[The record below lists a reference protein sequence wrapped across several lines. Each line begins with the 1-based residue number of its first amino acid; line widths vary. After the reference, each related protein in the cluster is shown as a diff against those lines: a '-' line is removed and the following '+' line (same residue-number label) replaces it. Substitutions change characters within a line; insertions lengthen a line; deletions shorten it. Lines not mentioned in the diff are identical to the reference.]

1 MLTDLTPLTGALGDK
16 TAKALGK
23 QFGIKT
29 VTDLLLHFPRRYSK
43 RGELTDFSLLPI
55 GEVVTVVGEVQSTNQ
70 RSMKGRKGSIFE
82 VVLGDGNKQLTLAFF
97 NQTWRQAELHTGVQG
112 LFSGKIGAFSGK
124 LQLTHPD
131 YELFDAEIIDQQ
143 AKAWAELPIPIY
155 PATGNLSS
163 WRIQKAIEKVLD
175 AGHKAQEILPI
186 ELLENQKLLTLQAA
200 IEMIH
205 RPKKDSDWEKAT
217 ESLKFHEAMLLQLGL
232 LERRKKAQ
240 QEQAAVYKA
249 GLLLEKFDASL
260 PFTLTPGQLAAGD
273 EIAADLAQGHPM
285 NRMLQGEVGSGK
297 TVVALRA
304 VLAVAES
311 GGQSALL
318 APTEVLASQHFR
330 SIIQALGPEVAKE
343 LGVRLLTGQQPVAM
357 RKKTLLDMASGNCR
371 LVIGTHALL
380 SENVSFFDLGLVV
393 IDEQHRFGVGQREA
407 LKSKAKH
414 SPHSL
419 VMTATPIPRTLAV
432 TVFGDLD
439 VSSLRELPKG
449 RQPITT
455 HVVDIS
461 RKDLVARTWERV
473 SEEVSAGRQ
482 AFVVCPKIDFQQS
495 EESGAM
501 SSDIESL
508 ESEVG
513 PEPASVTSVFASLE
527 NNKLLAG
534 IRIGLLHGRMSSKE
548 KDEIM
553 DQFESGW
560 LQVLVATT
568 VIEVGVNIPNASTM
582 VVLDADHFGL
592 SQLHQLRG
600 RVGRGEHAGL
610 CLLVSGAQP
619 ESLASQRLD
628 ALSKISDGFELSE
641 IDLDLRGEGDVLGDS
656 QSGPRSSLQLL
667 RVIRDAKLIQEVR
680 PLAIELETAGGPEEL
695 ARVLQ
700 IQDAGQLA
708 RG

>member
-16 TAKALGK
+16 TAKALDK

-29 VTDLLLHFPRRYSK
+29 VADLLLHFPRRYSK

-55 GEVVTVVGEVQSTNQ
+55 GEVVTVVGQVQSTNQ

-82 VVLGDGNKQLTLAFF
+82 VVLGDGNGQLTLAFF
-97 NQTWRQAELHTGVQG
+97 NQTWRQAELHAGVQG

-124 LQLTHPD
+124 LQLTHPG

-155 PATGNLSS
+155 RATGTLSS

-175 AGHKAQEILPI
+175 AGSSVTELMPL
-186 ELLENQKLLTLQAA
+186 ELLEKQKLVTLKAA
-200 IEMIH
+200 IELIH

-217 ESLKFHEAMLLQLGL
+217 KSLKFHEAMLLQLGL
-232 LERRKKAQ
+232 LERRKKAEK
-240 QEQAAVYKA
+240 EQASVYESGA
-249 GLLLEKFDASL
+249 LLSKFDASL
-260 PFTLTPGQLAAGD
+260 PFALTQGQLAAGS

-304 VLAVAES
+304 ILAVAES

-330 SIIQALGPEVAKE
+330 SIVQALGPAVAKE
-343 LGVRLLTGQQPVAM
+343 LGVRLLTGQLPLAA

-380 SENVSFFDLGLVV
+380 SDNVSFFDLGLVI

-449 RQPITT
+449 RQPIAT
-455 HVVDIS
+455 HVVEIT
-461 RKDLVARTWERV
+461 RKDLVARVWERV
-473 SEEVSAGRQ
+473 SEEVSSGRQ
-482 AFVVCPKIDFQQS
+482 AFVVCPKIDSQQV
-495 EESGAM
+495 EESGTGPEM
-501 SSDIESL
+501 ELL
-508 ESEVG
+508 ESEAG

-553 DQFESGW
+553 DQFESGE

-568 VIEVGVNIPNASTM
+568 VIEVGVNVPNASTM
-582 VVLDADHFGL
+582 VVLDADRFGL

-610 CLLVSGAQP
+610 CLLVSGVQP
-619 ESLASQRLD
+619 ETLAAQRLD

-641 IDLDLRGEGDVLGDS
+641 IDLDLRGEGDVLGNS
-656 QSGPRSSLQLL
+656 QSGGRSSLQLL
-667 RVIRDAKLIQEVR
+667 RVVRDAKLIQEVR
-680 PLAIELETAGGPEEL
+680 PLAIELEKLGGSEEL
-695 ARVLQ
+695 TRFLE

>member
-1 MLTDLTPLTGALGDK
+1 VITDLTPLTGALGDK
-16 TAKALGK
+16 TAKALDK

-29 VTDLLLHFPRRYSK
+29 VADLLLHFPRRYSK

-55 GEVVTVVGEVQSTNQ
+55 GEVVTVVGQVQSTNQ

-82 VVLGDGNKQLTLAFF
+82 VVLGDGNGQLTLAFF
-97 NQTWRQAELHTGVQG
+97 NQTWRQAELHAGVQG

-155 PATGNLSS
+155 RATGTLSS

-175 AGHKAQEILPI
+175 AGNSVKELMPL
-186 ELLENQKLLTLQAA
+186 ELLEKQKLVTLKAA
-200 IEMIH
+200 IELIH

-217 ESLKFHEAMLLQLGL
+217 KSLKFHEAMLLQLGL
-232 LERRKKAQ
+232 LERRKKAEK
-240 QEQAAVYKA
+240 EQASVYESGA
-249 GLLLEKFDASL
+249 LLSKFDASL
-260 PFTLTPGQLAAGD
+260 PFALTQGQLAAGS

-304 VLAVAES
+304 ILAVAES

-330 SIIQALGPEVAKE
+330 SIVQALGPAVAKE
-343 LGVRLLTGQQPVAM
+343 LGVRLLTGQLPMAA

-380 SENVSFFDLGLVV
+380 SDNVSFFDLGLVI

-449 RQPITT
+449 RQPIAT
-455 HVVDIS
+455 HVVEIT
-461 RKDLVARTWERV
+461 RKDLVARVWERV
-473 SEEVSAGRQ
+473 SEEVSSGRQ
-482 AFVVCPKIDFQQS
+482 AFVVCPKIDSQQV
-495 EESGAM
+495 EESGTGPEM
-501 SSDIESL
+501 ELL
-508 ESEVG
+508 ESEAG

-553 DQFESGW
+553 DQFESGE

-568 VIEVGVNIPNASTM
+568 VIEVGVNVPNASTM
-582 VVLDADHFGL
+582 VVLDADRFGL

-610 CLLVSGAQP
+610 CLLVSGVQP
-619 ESLASQRLD
+619 ETLAAQRLD

-641 IDLDLRGEGDVLGDS
+641 IDLDLRGEGDVLGNS
-656 QSGPRSSLQLL
+656 QSGGRSSLQLL
-667 RVIRDAKLIQEVR
+667 RVVRDAKLIQEVR
-680 PLAIELETAGGPEEL
+680 PLAMELEKLGGSEEL
-695 ARVLQ
+695 TRFLE

>member
-16 TAKALGK
+16 TAKALDK

-29 VTDLLLHFPRRYSK
+29 VADLLLHFPRRYSK

-55 GEVVTVVGEVQSTNQ
+55 GEVVTVVGQVQSTNQ

-82 VVLGDGNKQLTLAFF
+82 VVLGDGNGQLTLAFF
-97 NQTWRQAELHTGVQG
+97 NQTWRQAELHAGVQG

-155 PATGNLSS
+155 RATGTLSS

-175 AGHKAQEILPI
+175 AGNSVKELMPL
-186 ELLENQKLLTLQAA
+186 ELLEKQKLVTLKAA
-200 IEMIH
+200 IELIH

-217 ESLKFHEAMLLQLGL
+217 KSLKFHEAMLLQLGL
-232 LERRKKAQ
+232 LERRKKAEK
-240 QEQAAVYKA
+240 EQASVYESGA
-249 GLLLEKFDASL
+249 LLSKFDASL
-260 PFTLTPGQLAAGD
+260 PFALTQGQLAAGS

-304 VLAVAES
+304 ILAVAES

-330 SIIQALGPEVAKE
+330 SIVQALGPAVAKE
-343 LGVRLLTGQQPVAM
+343 LGVRLLTGQLPMAA

-380 SENVSFFDLGLVV
+380 SDNVSFFDLGLVI

-449 RQPITT
+449 RQPIAT
-455 HVVDIS
+455 HVVEIT
-461 RKDLVARTWERV
+461 RKDLVARVWERV
-473 SEEVSAGRQ
+473 SEEVSSGRQ
-482 AFVVCPKIDFQQS
+482 AFVVCPKIDSQQV
-495 EESGAM
+495 EESGTGPEM
-501 SSDIESL
+501 ELL
-508 ESEVG
+508 ESEAG

-553 DQFESGW
+553 DQFESGE

-568 VIEVGVNIPNASTM
+568 VIEVGVNVPNASTM
-582 VVLDADHFGL
+582 VVLDADRFGL

-610 CLLVSGAQP
+610 CLLVSGVQP
-619 ESLASQRLD
+619 ETLAAQRLD

-641 IDLDLRGEGDVLGDS
+641 IDLDLRGEGDVLGNS
-656 QSGPRSSLQLL
+656 QSGGRSSLQLL
-667 RVIRDAKLIQEVR
+667 RVVRDAKLIQEVR
-680 PLAIELETAGGPEEL
+680 PLAIELEKLGGSEEL
-695 ARVLQ
+695 TRFLE

>member
-1 MLTDLTPLTGALGDK
+1 VLTDLTPLTGALGDK

-343 LGVRLLTGQQPVAM
+343 LGVRLLTGQQPVAV

-508 ESEVG
+508 ESEVS

>member
-16 TAKALGK
+16 TAKALDK

-29 VTDLLLHFPRRYSK
+29 VADLLLHFPRRYSK

-55 GEVVTVVGEVQSTNQ
+55 GEVVTVVGQVQSTNQ

-82 VVLGDGNKQLTLAFF
+82 VVLGDGNGQLTLAFF
-97 NQTWRQAELHTGVQG
+97 NQTWRQAELHAGVQG

-155 PATGNLSS
+155 RATGTLSS

-175 AGHKAQEILPI
+175 AGSSVTELMPL
-186 ELLENQKLLTLQAA
+186 ELLEKQKLVTLKAA
-200 IEMIH
+200 IELIH

-217 ESLKFHEAMLLQLGL
+217 KSLKFHEAMLLQLGL
-232 LERRKKAQ
+232 LERRKKAEK
-240 QEQAAVYKA
+240 EQASVYESGA
-249 GLLLEKFDASL
+249 LLSKFDASL
-260 PFTLTPGQLAAGD
+260 PFALTQGQLAAGS

-304 VLAVAES
+304 ILAVAES

-330 SIIQALGPEVAKE
+330 SIVQALGPAVAKE
-343 LGVRLLTGQQPVAM
+343 LGVRLLTGQLPMAA

-380 SENVSFFDLGLVV
+380 SDNVSFFDLGLVI

-449 RQPITT
+449 RQPIAT
-455 HVVDIS
+455 HVVEIT
-461 RKDLVARTWERV
+461 RKDLVARVWERV
-473 SEEVSAGRQ
+473 SEEVSSGRQ
-482 AFVVCPKIDFQQS
+482 AFVVCPKIDSQQV
-495 EESGAM
+495 EESGTGPEM
-501 SSDIESL
+501 ELL
-508 ESEVG
+508 ESEAG

-553 DQFESGW
+553 DQFESGE

-568 VIEVGVNIPNASTM
+568 VIEVGVNVPNASTM
-582 VVLDADHFGL
+582 VVLDADRFGL

-610 CLLVSGAQP
+610 CLLVSGVQP
-619 ESLASQRLD
+619 ETLAAQRLD

-641 IDLDLRGEGDVLGDS
+641 IDLDLRGEGDVLGNS
-656 QSGPRSSLQLL
+656 QSGGRSSLQLL
-667 RVIRDAKLIQEVR
+667 RVVRDAKLIQEVR
-680 PLAIELETAGGPEEL
+680 PLAMELEKLGGSEEL
-695 ARVLQ
+695 TRFLE

>member
-1 MLTDLTPLTGALGDK
+1 MITDLTPLTGALGDK
-16 TAKALGK
+16 TAKALDK

-29 VTDLLLHFPRRYSK
+29 VADLLLHFPRRYSK

-55 GEVVTVVGEVQSTNQ
+55 GEVVTVVGQVQSTNQ

-82 VVLGDGNKQLTLAFF
+82 VVLGDGNGQLTLAFF
-97 NQTWRQAELHTGVQG
+97 NQTWRQAELHAGVQG

-155 PATGNLSS
+155 RATGTLSS

-175 AGHKAQEILPI
+175 AGNSVKELMPL
-186 ELLENQKLLTLQAA
+186 ELLEKQKLVTLKAA

-217 ESLKFHEAMLLQLGL
+217 KSLKFHEAMLLQLGL
-232 LERRKKAQ
+232 LERRKKAEK
-240 QEQAAVYKA
+240 EQASVYESGA
-249 GLLLEKFDASL
+249 LLSKFDASL
-260 PFTLTPGQLAAGD
+260 PFALTQGQLAAGV

-285 NRMLQGEVGSGK
+285 NRLLQGEVGSGK

-304 VLAVAES
+304 ILAVAES

-330 SIIQALGPEVAKE
+330 SIVQALGPAVAKE
-343 LGVRLLTGQQPVAM
+343 LGVRLLTGQLPLAA

-380 SENVSFFDLGLVV
+380 SDNVSFFDLGLVI

-449 RQPITT
+449 RQPIAT
-455 HVVDIS
+455 HVVEIT
-461 RKDLVARTWERV
+461 RKDLVARVWERV
-473 SEEVSAGRQ
+473 SEEVSSGRQ
-482 AFVVCPKIDFQQS
+482 AFVVCPKIDSQQV
-495 EESGAM
+495 EESGTGPEM
-501 SSDIESL
+501 ELL

-553 DQFESGW
+553 DQFESGE

-568 VIEVGVNIPNASTM
+568 VIEVGVNVPNASTM
-582 VVLDADHFGL
+582 VVLDADRFGL

-610 CLLVSGAQP
+610 CLLVSGVQP
-619 ESLASQRLD
+619 ETLAAQRLD

-641 IDLDLRGEGDVLGDS
+641 IDLDLRGEGDVLGNS
-656 QSGPRSSLQLL
+656 QSGGRSSLQLL
-667 RVIRDAKLIQEVR
+667 RVVRDAKLIQEVR
-680 PLAIELETAGGPEEL
+680 PLAIELEKLGGSEEL
-695 ARVLQ
+695 TRFLE

>member
-1 MLTDLTPLTGALGDK
+1 VITDLTPLTGALGDK
-16 TAKALGK
+16 TAKALDK

-29 VTDLLLHFPRRYSK
+29 VADLLLHFPRRYSK

-55 GEVVTVVGEVQSTNQ
+55 GEVVTVVGQVQSTNQ

-82 VVLGDGNKQLTLAFF
+82 VVLGDGNGQLTLAFF
-97 NQTWRQAELHTGVQG
+97 NQTWRQAELHAGVQG

-155 PATGNLSS
+155 RATGTLSS

-175 AGHKAQEILPI
+175 AGNSVKELMPL
-186 ELLENQKLLTLQAA
+186 ELLEKQKLVTLKAA

-217 ESLKFHEAMLLQLGL
+217 KSLKFHEAMLLQLGL
-232 LERRKKAQ
+232 LERRKKAEK
-240 QEQAAVYKA
+240 EQASVYESGA
-249 GLLLEKFDASL
+249 LLFKFDASL
-260 PFTLTPGQLAAGD
+260 PFALTQGQLAAGG

-304 VLAVAES
+304 ILAVAES

-330 SIIQALGPEVAKE
+330 SIVQALGPAVAKE
-343 LGVRLLTGQQPVAM
+343 LGVRLLTGQLPLAA

-380 SENVSFFDLGLVV
+380 SDNVSFFDLGLVI

-449 RQPITT
+449 RQPIAT
-455 HVVDIS
+455 HVVEIT
-461 RKDLVARTWERV
+461 RKDLVARVWERV
-473 SEEVSAGRQ
+473 SEEVSSGRQ
-482 AFVVCPKIDFQQS
+482 AFVVCPKIDSQQV
-495 EESGAM
+495 EESGTGPEM
-501 SSDIESL
+501 ELL
-508 ESEVG
+508 ESEAG

-553 DQFESGW
+553 DQFESGE

-568 VIEVGVNIPNASTM
+568 VIEVGVNVPNASTM
-582 VVLDADHFGL
+582 VVLDADRFGL

-610 CLLVSGAQP
+610 CLLVSGVQP
-619 ESLASQRLD
+619 ETLAAQRLD

-641 IDLDLRGEGDVLGDS
+641 IDLDLRGEGDVLGNS
-656 QSGPRSSLQLL
+656 QSGGRSSLQLL
-667 RVIRDAKLIQEVR
+667 RVVRDAKLIQEVR
-680 PLAIELETAGGPEEL
+680 PLAIELEKLGGSEEL
-695 ARVLQ
+695 TRFLE

>member
-16 TAKALGK
+16 TAKALDK

-29 VTDLLLHFPRRYSK
+29 VADLLLHFPRRYSK

-55 GEVVTVVGEVQSTNQ
+55 GEVVTVVGQVQSTNQ

-82 VVLGDGNKQLTLAFF
+82 VVLGDGNGQLTLAFF
-97 NQTWRQAELHTGVQG
+97 NQTWRQAELHAGVQG

-155 PATGNLSS
+155 RATGTLSS

-175 AGHKAQEILPI
+175 AGNSAKELMPL
-186 ELLENQKLLTLQAA
+186 ELLEKQKLVTLKAA
-200 IEMIH
+200 IELIH
-205 RPKKDSDWEKAT
+205 RPKRDSDWEKAT
-217 ESLKFHEAMLLQLGL
+217 KSLKFHEAMLLQLGL
-232 LERRKKAQ
+232 LERRKKAEK
-240 QEQAAVYKA
+240 EQASVYESGA
-249 GLLLEKFDASL
+249 LLSKFDASL
-260 PFTLTPGQLAAGD
+260 PFALTQGQLAAGG

-304 VLAVAES
+304 ILAVAES

-330 SIIQALGPEVAKE
+330 SIVQALGPAVAKE
-343 LGVRLLTGQQPVAM
+343 LGVRLLTGQLPLAA

-380 SENVSFFDLGLVV
+380 SDNVSFFDLGLVI

-449 RQPITT
+449 RQPIAN
-455 HVVDIS
+455 HVVEIT
-461 RKDLVARTWERV
+461 RKDLVARVWERV
-473 SEEVSAGRQ
+473 SEEVSSGRQ
-482 AFVVCPKIDFQQS
+482 AFVVCPKIDSQQV
-495 EESGAM
+495 EESGTGPEM
-501 SSDIESL
+501 ELL
-508 ESEVG
+508 ESEAG

-553 DQFESGW
+553 DQFESGE

-568 VIEVGVNIPNASTM
+568 VIEVGVNVPNASTM
-582 VVLDADHFGL
+582 VVLDADRFGL

-610 CLLVSGAQP
+610 CLLVSGVQP
-619 ESLASQRLD
+619 ETLAAQRLE

-641 IDLDLRGEGDVLGDS
+641 IDLDLRGEGDVLGNS
-656 QSGPRSSLQLL
+656 QSGGRSSLQLL
-667 RVIRDAKLIQEVR
+667 RVVRDAKLIQEVR
-680 PLAIELETAGGPEEL
+680 PLAIELEKLGGSEEL
-695 ARVLQ
+695 TRFLE

>member
-1 MLTDLTPLTGALGDK
+1 VLTDLTPLTGALGDK
-16 TAKALGK
+16 TAKALDK

-29 VTDLLLHFPRRYSK
+29 VADLLLHFPRRYSK

-55 GEVVTVVGEVQSTNQ
+55 GEVVTVVGQVQSTNQ

-82 VVLGDGNKQLTLAFF
+82 VVLGDGNGQLTLAFF
-97 NQTWRQAELHTGVQG
+97 NQTWRQAELHAGVQG

-155 PATGNLSS
+155 RATGTLSS

-175 AGHKAQEILPI
+175 AGNSVKELMPL
-186 ELLENQKLLTLQAA
+186 ELLEKQKLVTLKAA

-217 ESLKFHEAMLLQLGL
+217 KSLKFHEAMLLQLGL
-232 LERRKKAQ
+232 LERRKKAEK
-240 QEQAAVYKA
+240 EQASVYESGA
-249 GLLLEKFDASL
+249 LLSKFDASL
-260 PFTLTPGQLAAGD
+260 PFALTQGQLAAGV

-285 NRMLQGEVGSGK
+285 NRLLQGEVGSGK

-304 VLAVAES
+304 ILAVAES

-330 SIIQALGPEVAKE
+330 SIVQALGPAVAKE
-343 LGVRLLTGQQPVAM
+343 LGVRLLTGQLPLAA

-380 SENVSFFDLGLVV
+380 SDNVSFFDLGLVI

-449 RQPITT
+449 RQPIAT
-455 HVVDIS
+455 HVVEIT
-461 RKDLVARTWERV
+461 RKDLVARVWERV
-473 SEEVSAGRQ
+473 SEEVSSGRQ
-482 AFVVCPKIDFQQS
+482 AFVVCPKIDSQQV
-495 EESGAM
+495 EESGTGPEM
-501 SSDIESL
+501 ELL
-508 ESEVG
+508 ESEAG

-553 DQFESGW
+553 DQFESGE

-568 VIEVGVNIPNASTM
+568 VIEVGVNVPNASTM
-582 VVLDADHFGL
+582 VVLDADRFGL

-610 CLLVSGAQP
+610 CLLVSGVQP
-619 ESLASQRLD
+619 ETLAAQRLD

-641 IDLDLRGEGDVLGDS
+641 IDLDLRGEGDVLGNS
-656 QSGPRSSLQLL
+656 QSGGRSSLQLL
-667 RVIRDAKLIQEVR
+667 RVVRDAKLIQEVR
-680 PLAIELETAGGPEEL
+680 PLAMELEKLGGSEEL
-695 ARVLQ
+695 TRFLE

>member
-1 MLTDLTPLTGALGDK
+1 
-16 TAKALGK
+16 
-23 QFGIKT
+23 
-29 VTDLLLHFPRRYSK
+29 
-43 RGELTDFSLLPI
+43 
-55 GEVVTVVGEVQSTNQ
+55 
-70 RSMKGRKGSIFE
+70 MKGRKGSIFE
-82 VVLGDGNKQLTLAFF
+82 VVLGDGNGQLTLAFF
-97 NQTWRQAELHTGVQG
+97 NQTWRQAELHAGVQG

-155 PATGNLSS
+155 RATGTLSS

-175 AGHKAQEILPI
+175 AGNSVKELMPL
-186 ELLENQKLLTLQAA
+186 ELLEKQKLVTLKAA

-217 ESLKFHEAMLLQLGL
+217 KSLKFHEAMLLQLGL
-232 LERRKKAQ
+232 LERRKKAEK
-240 QEQAAVYKA
+240 EQASVYESGA
-249 GLLLEKFDASL
+249 LLSKFDASL
-260 PFTLTPGQLAAGD
+260 PFALTQGQLAAGS

-304 VLAVAES
+304 ILAVAES

-330 SIIQALGPEVAKE
+330 SIVQALGPAVAKE
-343 LGVRLLTGQQPVAM
+343 LGVRLLTGQLPMAA

-380 SENVSFFDLGLVV
+380 SDNVSFFDLGLVI

-449 RQPITT
+449 RQPIAT
-455 HVVDIS
+455 HVVEIT
-461 RKDLVARTWERV
+461 RKDLVARVWERV
-473 SEEVSAGRQ
+473 SEEVSSGRQ
-482 AFVVCPKIDFQQS
+482 AFVVCPKIDSQQV
-495 EESGAM
+495 EESGTGPEM
-501 SSDIESL
+501 ELL
-508 ESEVG
+508 ESEAG

-553 DQFESGW
+553 DQFESGE

-568 VIEVGVNIPNASTM
+568 VIEVGVNVPNASTM
-582 VVLDADHFGL
+582 VVLDADRFGL

-610 CLLVSGAQP
+610 CLLVSGVQP
-619 ESLASQRLD
+619 ETLAAQRLD

-641 IDLDLRGEGDVLGDS
+641 IDLDLRGEGDVLGNS
-656 QSGPRSSLQLL
+656 QSGGRSSLQLL
-667 RVIRDAKLIQEVR
+667 RVVRDAKLIQEVR
-680 PLAIELETAGGPEEL
+680 PLAIELEKLGGSEEL
-695 ARVLQ
+695 TRFLE

>member
-1 MLTDLTPLTGALGDK
+1 MITDLTPLTGALGDK
-16 TAKALGK
+16 TAKALDK

-29 VTDLLLHFPRRYSK
+29 VADLLLHFPRRYSK

-55 GEVVTVVGEVQSTNQ
+55 GEVVTVVGQVQSTNQ

-82 VVLGDGNKQLTLAFF
+82 VVLGDGNGQLTLAFF
-97 NQTWRQAELHTGVQG
+97 NQTWRQAELHAGVQG

-155 PATGNLSS
+155 RATGTLSS

-175 AGHKAQEILPI
+175 AGNSVKELMPL
-186 ELLENQKLLTLQAA
+186 ELLEKQKLVTLKAA

-217 ESLKFHEAMLLQLGL
+217 KSLKFHEAMLLQLGL
-232 LERRKKAQ
+232 LERRKKAEK
-240 QEQAAVYKA
+240 EQASVYESGA
-249 GLLLEKFDASL
+249 LLSKFDASL
-260 PFTLTPGQLAAGD
+260 PFALTQGQLAAGV

-285 NRMLQGEVGSGK
+285 NRLLQGEVGSGK

-304 VLAVAES
+304 ILAVAES

-330 SIIQALGPEVAKE
+330 SIVQALGPAVAKE
-343 LGVRLLTGQQPVAM
+343 LGVRLLTGQLPLAA

-380 SENVSFFDLGLVV
+380 SDNVSFFDLGLVI

-449 RQPITT
+449 RQPIAT
-455 HVVDIS
+455 HVVEIT
-461 RKDLVARTWERV
+461 RKDLVARVWERV
-473 SEEVSAGRQ
+473 SEEVSSGRQ
-482 AFVVCPKIDFQQS
+482 AFVVCPKIDSQQV
-495 EESGAM
+495 EESGTGPEM
-501 SSDIESL
+501 ELL
-508 ESEVG
+508 ESEAG

-553 DQFESGW
+553 DQFESGE

-568 VIEVGVNIPNASTM
+568 VIEVGVNVPNASTM
-582 VVLDADHFGL
+582 VVLDADRFGL

-610 CLLVSGAQP
+610 CLLVSGVQP
-619 ESLASQRLD
+619 ETLAAQRLD

-641 IDLDLRGEGDVLGDS
+641 IDLDLRGEGDVLGNS
-656 QSGPRSSLQLL
+656 QSGGRSSLQLL
-667 RVIRDAKLIQEVR
+667 RVVRDAKLIQEVR
-680 PLAIELETAGGPEEL
+680 PLAIELEKLGGSEEL
-695 ARVLQ
+695 TRFLE

>member
-1 MLTDLTPLTGALGDK
+1 VITDLTPLTGALGDK
-16 TAKALGK
+16 TAKALDK

-29 VTDLLLHFPRRYSK
+29 VADLLLHFPRRYSK

-55 GEVVTVVGEVQSTNQ
+55 GEVVTVVGQVQSTNQ

-82 VVLGDGNKQLTLAFF
+82 VVLGDGNGQLTLAFF
-97 NQTWRQAELHTGVQG
+97 NQTWRQAELHAGVQG

-155 PATGNLSS
+155 RATGTLSS

-175 AGHKAQEILPI
+175 AGNSVKELMPL
-186 ELLENQKLLTLQAA
+186 ELLEKQKLVTLKAA

-217 ESLKFHEAMLLQLGL
+217 KSLKFHEAMLLQLGL
-232 LERRKKAQ
+232 LERRKKAEK
-240 QEQAAVYKA
+240 EQASVYESGA
-249 GLLLEKFDASL
+249 LLFKFDASL
-260 PFTLTPGQLAAGD
+260 PFALTQGQLAAGV

-285 NRMLQGEVGSGK
+285 NRLLQGEVGSGK

-304 VLAVAES
+304 ILAVAES

-330 SIIQALGPEVAKE
+330 SIVQALGPAVAKE
-343 LGVRLLTGQQPVAM
+343 LGVRLLTGQLPLAA

-380 SENVSFFDLGLVV
+380 SDNVSFFDLGLVI

-449 RQPITT
+449 RQPIAT
-455 HVVDIS
+455 HVVEIT
-461 RKDLVARTWERV
+461 RKDLVARVWERV
-473 SEEVSAGRQ
+473 SEEVSSGRQ
-482 AFVVCPKIDFQQS
+482 AFVVCPKIDSQQV
-495 EESGAM
+495 EESGTGPEM
-501 SSDIESL
+501 ELL
-508 ESEVG
+508 ESEAG

-553 DQFESGW
+553 DQFESGE

-568 VIEVGVNIPNASTM
+568 VIEVGVNVPNASTM
-582 VVLDADHFGL
+582 VVLDADRFGL

-610 CLLVSGAQP
+610 CLLVSGVQP
-619 ESLASQRLD
+619 ETLAAQRLD

-641 IDLDLRGEGDVLGDS
+641 IDLDLRGEGDVLGNS
-656 QSGPRSSLQLL
+656 QSGGRSSLQLL
-667 RVIRDAKLIQEVR
+667 RVVRDAKLIQEVR
-680 PLAIELETAGGPEEL
+680 PLAMELEKLGGSEEL
-695 ARVLQ
+695 TRFLE

>member
-1 MLTDLTPLTGALGDK
+1 
-16 TAKALGK
+16 
-23 QFGIKT
+23 
-29 VTDLLLHFPRRYSK
+29 
-43 RGELTDFSLLPI
+43 
-55 GEVVTVVGEVQSTNQ
+55 
-70 RSMKGRKGSIFE
+70 
-82 VVLGDGNKQLTLAFF
+82 
-97 NQTWRQAELHTGVQG
+97 

-155 PATGNLSS
+155 RATGTLSS

-175 AGHKAQEILPI
+175 AGNSVKELMPL
-186 ELLENQKLLTLQAA
+186 ELLEKQKLVTLKAA
-200 IEMIH
+200 IELIH

-217 ESLKFHEAMLLQLGL
+217 KSLKFHEAMLLQLGL
-232 LERRKKAQ
+232 LERRKKAEK
-240 QEQAAVYKA
+240 EQASVYESGA
-249 GLLLEKFDASL
+249 LLSKFDASL
-260 PFTLTPGQLAAGD
+260 PFALTQGQLAAGS

-304 VLAVAES
+304 ILAVAES

-330 SIIQALGPEVAKE
+330 SIVQALGPAVAKE
-343 LGVRLLTGQQPVAM
+343 LGVRLLTGQLPMAA

-380 SENVSFFDLGLVV
+380 SDNVSFFDLGLVI

-449 RQPITT
+449 RQPIAT
-455 HVVDIS
+455 HVVEIT
-461 RKDLVARTWERV
+461 RKDLVARVWERV
-473 SEEVSAGRQ
+473 SEEVSSGRQ
-482 AFVVCPKIDFQQS
+482 AFVVCPKIDSQQV
-495 EESGAM
+495 EESGTGPEM
-501 SSDIESL
+501 ELL
-508 ESEVG
+508 ESEAG

-553 DQFESGW
+553 DQFESGE

-568 VIEVGVNIPNASTM
+568 VIEVGVNVPNASTM
-582 VVLDADHFGL
+582 VVLDADRFGL

-610 CLLVSGAQP
+610 CLLVSGVQP
-619 ESLASQRLD
+619 ETLAAQRLD

-641 IDLDLRGEGDVLGDS
+641 IDLDLRGEGDVLGNS
-656 QSGPRSSLQLL
+656 QSGGRSSLQLL
-667 RVIRDAKLIQEVR
+667 RVVRDAKLIQEVR
-680 PLAIELETAGGPEEL
+680 PLAIELEKLGGSEEL
-695 ARVLQ
+695 TRFLE

>member
-1 MLTDLTPLTGALGDK
+1 VITDLTPLTGALGDK
-16 TAKALGK
+16 TAKALDK

-29 VTDLLLHFPRRYSK
+29 VADLLLHFPRRYSK

-55 GEVVTVVGEVQSTNQ
+55 GEVVTVVGQVQSTNQ

-82 VVLGDGNKQLTLAFF
+82 VVLGDGNGQLTLAFF
-97 NQTWRQAELHTGVQG
+97 NQTWRQAELHAGVQG

-155 PATGNLSS
+155 RATGTLSS

-175 AGHKAQEILPI
+175 AGNSVKELMPL
-186 ELLENQKLLTLQAA
+186 ELLEKQKLVTLKAA

-217 ESLKFHEAMLLQLGL
+217 KSLKFHEAMLLQLGL
-232 LERRKKAQ
+232 LERRKKAEK
-240 QEQAAVYKA
+240 EQASVYESGA
-249 GLLLEKFDASL
+249 LLSKFDASL
-260 PFTLTPGQLAAGD
+260 PFALTQGQLAAGV

-285 NRMLQGEVGSGK
+285 NRLLQGEVGSGK

-304 VLAVAES
+304 ILAVAES

-330 SIIQALGPEVAKE
+330 SIVQALGPAVAKE
-343 LGVRLLTGQQPVAM
+343 LGVRLLTGQLPLAA

-380 SENVSFFDLGLVV
+380 SDNVSFFDLGLVI

-449 RQPITT
+449 RQPIAT
-455 HVVDIS
+455 HVVEIT
-461 RKDLVARTWERV
+461 RKDLVARVWERV
-473 SEEVSAGRQ
+473 SEEVSSGRQ
-482 AFVVCPKIDFQQS
+482 AFVVCPKIDSQQV
-495 EESGAM
+495 EESGTGPEM
-501 SSDIESL
+501 ELL
-508 ESEVG
+508 ESEAG

-553 DQFESGW
+553 DQFESGE

-568 VIEVGVNIPNASTM
+568 VIEVGVNVPNASTM
-582 VVLDADHFGL
+582 VVLDADRFGL

-610 CLLVSGAQP
+610 CLLVSGVQP
-619 ESLASQRLD
+619 ETLAAQRLD

-641 IDLDLRGEGDVLGDS
+641 IDLDLRGEGDVLGNS
-656 QSGPRSSLQLL
+656 QSGGRSSLQLL
-667 RVIRDAKLIQEVR
+667 RVVRDAKLIQEVR
-680 PLAIELETAGGPEEL
+680 PLAMELEKLGGSEEL
-695 ARVLQ
+695 TRFLE

>member
-343 LGVRLLTGQQPVAM
+343 LGVRLLTGQQPVAV

>member
-1 MLTDLTPLTGALGDK
+1 MITDLTPLTGALGDK
-16 TAKALGK
+16 TAKALDK

-29 VTDLLLHFPRRYSK
+29 VADLLLHFPRRYSK

-55 GEVVTVVGEVQSTNQ
+55 GEVVTVVGQVQSTNQ

-82 VVLGDGNKQLTLAFF
+82 VVLGDGNGQLTLAFF
-97 NQTWRQAELHTGVQG
+97 NQTWRQAELHAGVQG

-155 PATGNLSS
+155 RATGTLSS

-175 AGHKAQEILPI
+175 AGNSVKELMPL
-186 ELLENQKLLTLQAA
+186 ELLEKQKLVTLKAA

-217 ESLKFHEAMLLQLGL
+217 KSLKFHEAMLLQLGL
-232 LERRKKAQ
+232 LERRKKAEK
-240 QEQAAVYKA
+240 EQASAYESGA
-249 GLLLEKFDASL
+249 LLSKFDASL
-260 PFTLTPGQLAAGD
+260 PFALTQGQLAAGS

-304 VLAVAES
+304 ILAVAES

-330 SIIQALGPEVAKE
+330 SIVQALGPAVAKE
-343 LGVRLLTGQQPVAM
+343 LGVRLLTGQLPMAA

-380 SENVSFFDLGLVV
+380 SDNVSFFDLGLVI

-449 RQPITT
+449 RQPIAT
-455 HVVDIS
+455 HVVEIT
-461 RKDLVARTWERV
+461 RKDLVARVWERV
-473 SEEVSAGRQ
+473 SEEVSSGRQ
-482 AFVVCPKIDFQQS
+482 AFVVCPKIDSQQV
-495 EESGAM
+495 EESGTGPEM
-501 SSDIESL
+501 ELL
-508 ESEVG
+508 ESEAG

-553 DQFESGW
+553 DQFESGE

-568 VIEVGVNIPNASTM
+568 VIEVGVNVPNASTM
-582 VVLDADHFGL
+582 VVLDADRFGL

-610 CLLVSGAQP
+610 CLLVSGVQP
-619 ESLASQRLD
+619 ETLAAQRLD

-641 IDLDLRGEGDVLGDS
+641 IDLDLRGEGDVLGNS
-656 QSGPRSSLQLL
+656 QSGGRSSLQLL
-667 RVIRDAKLIQEVR
+667 RVVRDAKLIQEVR
-680 PLAIELETAGGPEEL
+680 PLAIELEKLGGSEEL
-695 ARVLQ
+695 TRFLE

>member
-1 MLTDLTPLTGALGDK
+1 VLTDLTPLTGALGDK
-16 TAKALGK
+16 TAKALDK

-29 VTDLLLHFPRRYSK
+29 VADLLLHFPRRYSK

-55 GEVVTVVGEVQSTNQ
+55 GEVVTVVGQVQSTNQ

-82 VVLGDGNKQLTLAFF
+82 VVLGDGNGQLTLAFF
-97 NQTWRQAELHTGVQG
+97 NQTWRQAELHAGVQG

-155 PATGNLSS
+155 RATGTLSS

-175 AGHKAQEILPI
+175 AGNSVKELMPL
-186 ELLENQKLLTLQAA
+186 ELLEKQKLVTLKAA

-217 ESLKFHEAMLLQLGL
+217 KSLKFHEAMLLQLGL
-232 LERRKKAQ
+232 LERRKKAEK
-240 QEQAAVYKA
+240 EQASVYESGA
-249 GLLLEKFDASL
+249 LLSKFDASL
-260 PFTLTPGQLAAGD
+260 PFALTQGQLAAGV

-285 NRMLQGEVGSGK
+285 NRLLQGEVGSGK

-304 VLAVAES
+304 ILAVAES

-330 SIIQALGPEVAKE
+330 SIVQALGPAVAKE
-343 LGVRLLTGQQPVAM
+343 LGVRLLTGQLPLAA

-380 SENVSFFDLGLVV
+380 SDNVSFFDLGLVI

-449 RQPITT
+449 RQPIAT
-455 HVVDIS
+455 HVVEIT
-461 RKDLVARTWERV
+461 RKDLVARVWERV
-473 SEEVSAGRQ
+473 SEEVSSGRQ
-482 AFVVCPKIDFQQS
+482 AFVVCPKIDSQQV
-495 EESGAM
+495 EESGTGPEM
-501 SSDIESL
+501 ELL
-508 ESEVG
+508 ESEAG

-553 DQFESGW
+553 NQFESGE

-568 VIEVGVNIPNASTM
+568 VIEVGVNVPNASTM
-582 VVLDADHFGL
+582 VVLDADRFGL

-610 CLLVSGAQP
+610 CLLVSGVQP
-619 ESLASQRLD
+619 ETLAAQRLD

-641 IDLDLRGEGDVLGDS
+641 IDLDLRGEGDVLGNS
-656 QSGPRSSLQLL
+656 QSGGRSSLQLL
-667 RVIRDAKLIQEVR
+667 RVVRDAKLIQEVR
-680 PLAIELETAGGPEEL
+680 PLAMELEKLGGSEEL
-695 ARVLQ
+695 TRFLE

>member
-16 TAKALGK
+16 TAKALDK

-29 VTDLLLHFPRRYSK
+29 VADLLLHFPRRYSK

-55 GEVVTVVGEVQSTNQ
+55 GEVVTVVGQVQSTNQ

-82 VVLGDGNKQLTLAFF
+82 VVLGDGNGQLTLAFF
-97 NQTWRQAELHTGVQG
+97 NQTWRQAELHAGVQG

-155 PATGNLSS
+155 RATGTLSS

-175 AGHKAQEILPI
+175 AGNSAKELMPL
-186 ELLENQKLLTLQAA
+186 ELLEKQKLVTLKAA
-200 IEMIH
+200 IELIH
-205 RPKKDSDWEKAT
+205 RPKRDSDWEKAT
-217 ESLKFHEAMLLQLGL
+217 KSLKFHEAMLLQLGL
-232 LERRKKAQ
+232 LERRKKAEK
-240 QEQAAVYKA
+240 EQASVYESGA
-249 GLLLEKFDASL
+249 LLSKFDASL
-260 PFTLTPGQLAAGD
+260 PFALTQGQLAAGG

-304 VLAVAES
+304 ILAVAES

-330 SIIQALGPEVAKE
+330 SIVQALGPAVAKE
-343 LGVRLLTGQQPVAM
+343 LGVRLLTGQLPLAA

-380 SENVSFFDLGLVV
+380 SDNVSFFDLGLVI

-449 RQPITT
+449 RQPIAT
-455 HVVDIS
+455 HVVEIT
-461 RKDLVARTWERV
+461 RKDLVARVWERV
-473 SEEVSAGRQ
+473 SEEVSSGRQ
-482 AFVVCPKIDFQQS
+482 AFVVCPKIDSQQV
-495 EESGAM
+495 EESGTGPEM
-501 SSDIESL
+501 ELL
-508 ESEVG
+508 ESEAG

-553 DQFESGW
+553 DQFESGE

-568 VIEVGVNIPNASTM
+568 VIEVGVNVPNASTM
-582 VVLDADHFGL
+582 VVLDADRFGL

-610 CLLVSGAQP
+610 CLLVSGVQP
-619 ESLASQRLD
+619 ETLAAQRLE

-641 IDLDLRGEGDVLGDS
+641 IDLDLRGEGDVLGNS
-656 QSGPRSSLQLL
+656 QSGGRSSLQLL
-667 RVIRDAKLIQEVR
+667 RVVRDAKLIQEVR
-680 PLAIELETAGGPEEL
+680 PLAIELEKLGGSEEL
-695 ARVLQ
+695 TRFLE

>member
-1 MLTDLTPLTGALGDK
+1 VITDLTPLTGALGDK
-16 TAKALGK
+16 TAKALDK

-29 VTDLLLHFPRRYSK
+29 VADLLLHFPRRYSK

-55 GEVVTVVGEVQSTNQ
+55 GEVVTVVGQVQSTNQ

-82 VVLGDGNKQLTLAFF
+82 VVLGDGNGQLTLAFF
-97 NQTWRQAELHTGVQG
+97 NQTWRQAELHAGVQG

-155 PATGNLSS
+155 RATGTLSS

-175 AGHKAQEILPI
+175 AGNSVKELMPL
-186 ELLENQKLLTLQAA
+186 ELLEKQKLVTLKAA

-217 ESLKFHEAMLLQLGL
+217 KSLKFHEAMLLQLGL
-232 LERRKKAQ
+232 LERRKKAEK
-240 QEQAAVYKA
+240 EQASVYESGA
-249 GLLLEKFDASL
+249 LLFKFDASL
-260 PFTLTPGQLAAGD
+260 PFALTQGQLAAGG

-304 VLAVAES
+304 ILAVAES

-330 SIIQALGPEVAKE
+330 SIVQALGPAVAKE
-343 LGVRLLTGQQPVAM
+343 LGVRLLTGQLPLAA

-380 SENVSFFDLGLVV
+380 SDNVSFFDLGLVI

-449 RQPITT
+449 RQPIAT
-455 HVVDIS
+455 HVVEIT
-461 RKDLVARTWERV
+461 RKDLVARVWERV
-473 SEEVSAGRQ
+473 SEEVSSGRQ
-482 AFVVCPKIDFQQS
+482 AFVVCPKIDSQQV
-495 EESGAM
+495 EESGTGPE
-501 SSDIESL
+501 IEVP

-513 PEPASVTSVFASLE
+513 PKPASVTSVFASLE

-553 DQFESGW
+553 DQFESGE

-568 VIEVGVNIPNASTM
+568 VIEVGVNVPNASTM
-582 VVLDADHFGL
+582 VVLDADRFGL

-610 CLLVSGAQP
+610 CLLVSGVQP
-619 ESLASQRLD
+619 ETLAAQRLD

-641 IDLDLRGEGDVLGDS
+641 IDLDLRGEGDVLGNS
-656 QSGPRSSLQLL
+656 QSGGRSSLQLL
-667 RVIRDAKLIQEVR
+667 RVVRDAKLIQEVR
-680 PLAIELETAGGPEEL
+680 PLAIELEKLGGSEEL
-695 ARVLQ
+695 TRFLE

>member
-16 TAKALGK
+16 TAKALDK

-29 VTDLLLHFPRRYSK
+29 VADLLLHFPRRYSK

-55 GEVVTVVGEVQSTNQ
+55 GEVVTVVGQVQSTNQ

-82 VVLGDGNKQLTLAFF
+82 VVLGDGNGQLTLAFF
-97 NQTWRQAELHTGVQG
+97 NQTWRQAELHAGVQG

-155 PATGNLSS
+155 RATGTLSS

-175 AGHKAQEILPI
+175 AGNSVKELMPL
-186 ELLENQKLLTLQAA
+186 ELLEKQKLVTLKAA

-217 ESLKFHEAMLLQLGL
+217 KSLKFHEAMLLQLGL
-232 LERRKKAQ
+232 LERRKKAEK
-240 QEQAAVYKA
+240 EQASVYESGA
-249 GLLLEKFDASL
+249 LLSKFDASL
-260 PFTLTPGQLAAGD
+260 PFALTQGQLAAGG

-285 NRMLQGEVGSGK
+285 NRLLQGEVGSGK

-304 VLAVAES
+304 ILAVAES

-330 SIIQALGPEVAKE
+330 SIVQALGPAVAKE
-343 LGVRLLTGQQPVAM
+343 LGVRLLTGQLPLAA

-380 SENVSFFDLGLVV
+380 SDNVSFFDLGLVI

-449 RQPITT
+449 RQPIAT
-455 HVVDIS
+455 HVVEIT
-461 RKDLVARTWERV
+461 RKDLVARVWERV
-473 SEEVSAGRQ
+473 SEEVSSGRQ
-482 AFVVCPKIDFQQS
+482 AFVVCPKIDSQQV
-495 EESGAM
+495 EESGTGPEM
-501 SSDIESL
+501 ELL
-508 ESEVG
+508 ESEAG

-553 DQFESGW
+553 DQFESGE

-568 VIEVGVNIPNASTM
+568 VIEVGVNVPNASTM
-582 VVLDADHFGL
+582 VVLDADRFGL

-610 CLLVSGAQP
+610 CLLVSGVQP
-619 ESLASQRLD
+619 ETLAAQRLD

-641 IDLDLRGEGDVLGDS
+641 IDLDLRGEGDVLGNS
-656 QSGPRSSLQLL
+656 QSGGRSSLQLL
-667 RVIRDAKLIQEVR
+667 RVVRDAKLIQEVR
-680 PLAIELETAGGPEEL
+680 PLAMELEKLGGSEEL
-695 ARVLQ
+695 TRFLE

>member
-1 MLTDLTPLTGALGDK
+1 VITDLTPLTGALGDK
-16 TAKALGK
+16 TAKALDK

-29 VTDLLLHFPRRYSK
+29 VADLLLHFPRRYSK

-55 GEVVTVVGEVQSTNQ
+55 GEVVTVVGQVQSTNQ

-82 VVLGDGNKQLTLAFF
+82 VVLGDGNGQLTLAFF
-97 NQTWRQAELHTGVQG
+97 NQTWRQAELHAGVQG

-155 PATGNLSS
+155 RATGSLSS

-175 AGHKAQEILPI
+175 AGNSVKELMPL
-186 ELLENQKLLTLQAA
+186 ELLEKQKLVTLKAA

-217 ESLKFHEAMLLQLGL
+217 KSLKFHEAMLLQLGL
-232 LERRKKAQ
+232 LELRKKA
-240 QEQAAVYKA
+240 EKEKASVYESGA
-249 GLLLEKFDASL
+249 LLSKFDASL
-260 PFTLTPGQLAAGD
+260 PFALTQGQLAAGS

-285 NRMLQGEVGSGK
+285 NRLLQGEVGSGK

-304 VLAVAES
+304 ILAVAES

-330 SIIQALGPEVAKE
+330 SIVQALGPAVAKE
-343 LGVRLLTGQQPVAM
+343 LGVRLLTGQLPLAA

-380 SENVSFFDLGLVV
+380 SDNVSFFDLGLVI

-449 RQPITT
+449 RQPIAT
-455 HVVDIS
+455 HVVEIT
-461 RKDLVARTWERV
+461 RKDLVARVWERV
-473 SEEVSAGRQ
+473 SEEVSSGRQ
-482 AFVVCPKIDFQQS
+482 AFVVCPKIDSQQV
-495 EESGAM
+495 EESGTGPEM
-501 SSDIESL
+501 ELL
-508 ESEVG
+508 ESEAG

-553 DQFESGW
+553 DQFESGE

-568 VIEVGVNIPNASTM
+568 VIEVGVNVPNASTM
-582 VVLDADHFGL
+582 VVLDADRFGL

-610 CLLVSGAQP
+610 CLLVSGVQP
-619 ESLASQRLD
+619 ETLAAQRLD

-641 IDLDLRGEGDVLGDS
+641 IDLDLRGEGDVLGNS
-656 QSGPRSSLQLL
+656 QSGGRSSLQLL
-667 RVIRDAKLIQEVR
+667 RVVRDAKLIQEVR
-680 PLAIELETAGGPEEL
+680 PLAIELEKLGGSEEL
-695 ARVLQ
+695 TRFLE

>member
-1 MLTDLTPLTGALGDK
+1 VLTDLTPLTGALGDK
-16 TAKALGK
+16 TAKALDK

-29 VTDLLLHFPRRYSK
+29 VADLLLHFPRRYSK

-55 GEVVTVVGEVQSTNQ
+55 GEVVTVVGQVQSTNQ

-82 VVLGDGNKQLTLAFF
+82 VVLGDGNGQLTLAFF
-97 NQTWRQAELHTGVQG
+97 NQTWRQAELHAGVQG

-155 PATGNLSS
+155 RATGTLSS

-175 AGHKAQEILPI
+175 AGCPVTELMPL
-186 ELLENQKLLTLQAA
+186 ELLEKQKLVTLKAA

-217 ESLKFHEAMLLQLGL
+217 KSLKFHEAMLLQLGL
-232 LERRKKAQ
+232 LERRKKAEK
-240 QEQAAVYKA
+240 EQASVYESGA
-249 GLLLEKFDASL
+249 LLFKFDASL
-260 PFTLTPGQLAAGD
+260 PFALTQGQLAAGG

-304 VLAVAES
+304 ILAVAES

-330 SIIQALGPEVAKE
+330 SIVQALGPAVAKE
-343 LGVRLLTGQQPVAM
+343 LGVRLLTGQLPLAA

-380 SENVSFFDLGLVV
+380 SDNVSFFDLGLVI

-449 RQPITT
+449 RQPIAT
-455 HVVDIS
+455 HVVEIT
-461 RKDLVARTWERV
+461 RKDLVARVWERV
-473 SEEVSAGRQ
+473 SEEVSSGRQ
-482 AFVVCPKIDFQQS
+482 AFVVCPKIDSQQV
-495 EESGAM
+495 EESGTGPE
-501 SSDIESL
+501 IEVP

-553 DQFESGW
+553 DQFESGE

-568 VIEVGVNIPNASTM
+568 VIEVGVNVPNASTM
-582 VVLDADHFGL
+582 VVLDADRFGL

-610 CLLVSGAQP
+610 CLLVSGVQP
-619 ESLASQRLD
+619 ETLAAQRLD

-641 IDLDLRGEGDVLGDS
+641 IDLDLRGEGDVLGNS
-656 QSGPRSSLQLL
+656 QSGGRSSLQLL
-667 RVIRDAKLIQEVR
+667 RVVRDAKLIQEVR
-680 PLAIELETAGGPEEL
+680 PLAIELEKLGGSEEL
-695 ARVLQ
+695 TRFLE

>member
-1 MLTDLTPLTGALGDK
+1 VLTDLTPLTGALGDK
-16 TAKALGK
+16 TAKALDK

-29 VTDLLLHFPRRYSK
+29 VADLLLHFPRRYSK

-55 GEVVTVVGEVQSTNQ
+55 GEVVTVVGQVQSTNQ

-82 VVLGDGNKQLTLAFF
+82 VVLGDGNGQLTLAFF
-97 NQTWRQAELHTGVQG
+97 NQTWRQAELHAGVQG

-155 PATGNLSS
+155 RATGTLSS

-175 AGHKAQEILPI
+175 AGSSVTELMPL
-186 ELLENQKLLTLQAA
+186 ELLEKQKLVTLKAA
-200 IEMIH
+200 IELIH

-217 ESLKFHEAMLLQLGL
+217 KSLKFHEAMLLQLGL
-232 LERRKKAQ
+232 LERRKKAEK
-240 QEQAAVYKA
+240 EQASVYESGA
-249 GLLLEKFDASL
+249 LLSKFDASL
-260 PFTLTPGQLAAGD
+260 PFALTQGQLAAGS

-304 VLAVAES
+304 ILAVAES

-330 SIIQALGPEVAKE
+330 SIVQALGPAVAKE
-343 LGVRLLTGQQPVAM
+343 LGVRLLTGQLPMAA

-380 SENVSFFDLGLVV
+380 SDNVSFFDLGLVI

-449 RQPITT
+449 RQPIAT
-455 HVVDIS
+455 HVVEIT
-461 RKDLVARTWERV
+461 RKDLVARVWERV
-473 SEEVSAGRQ
+473 SEEVSSGRQ
-482 AFVVCPKIDFQQS
+482 AFVVCPKIDSQQV
-495 EESGAM
+495 EESGTGPEM
-501 SSDIESL
+501 ELL
-508 ESEVG
+508 ESEAG

-553 DQFESGW
+553 DQFESGE

-568 VIEVGVNIPNASTM
+568 VIEVGVNVPNASTM
-582 VVLDADHFGL
+582 VVLDADRFGL

-610 CLLVSGAQP
+610 CLLVSGVQP
-619 ESLASQRLD
+619 ETLAAQRLD

-641 IDLDLRGEGDVLGDS
+641 IDLDLRGEGDVLGNS
-656 QSGPRSSLQLL
+656 QSGGRSSLQLL
-667 RVIRDAKLIQEVR
+667 RVVRDAKLIQEVR
-680 PLAIELETAGGPEEL
+680 PLAMELEKLGGSEEL
-695 ARVLQ
+695 TRFLE

>member
-1 MLTDLTPLTGALGDK
+1 VITDLTPLTGALGDK
-16 TAKALGK
+16 TAKALDK

-29 VTDLLLHFPRRYSK
+29 VADLLLHFPRRYSK

-55 GEVVTVVGEVQSTNQ
+55 GEVVTVVGQVQSTNQ

-82 VVLGDGNKQLTLAFF
+82 VVLGDGNGQLTLAFF
-97 NQTWRQAELHTGVQG
+97 NQTWRQAELHAGVQG

-155 PATGNLSS
+155 RATGTLSS

-175 AGHKAQEILPI
+175 AGNSVKELMPL
-186 ELLENQKLLTLQAA
+186 ELLEKQKLVTLKAA
-200 IEMIH
+200 IELIH

-217 ESLKFHEAMLLQLGL
+217 KSLKFHEAMLLQLGL
-232 LERRKKAQ
+232 LERRKKAEK
-240 QEQAAVYKA
+240 EQASVYESGA
-249 GLLLEKFDASL
+249 LLSKFDASL
-260 PFTLTPGQLAAGD
+260 PFALTQGQLAAGS

-304 VLAVAES
+304 ILAVAES

-330 SIIQALGPEVAKE
+330 SIVQALGPAVAKE
-343 LGVRLLTGQQPVAM
+343 LGVRLLTGQLPMAA

-380 SENVSFFDLGLVV
+380 SDNVSFFDLGLVI

-449 RQPITT
+449 RQPIAT
-455 HVVDIS
+455 HVVEIT
-461 RKDLVARTWERV
+461 RKDLVARVWERV
-473 SEEVSAGRQ
+473 SEEVSSGRQ
-482 AFVVCPKIDFQQS
+482 AFVVCPKIDSQQV
-495 EESGAM
+495 EESGTGPEM
-501 SSDIESL
+501 ELL
-508 ESEVG
+508 ESEAG

-553 DQFESGW
+553 DQFESGE

-568 VIEVGVNIPNASTM
+568 VIEVGVNVPNASTM
-582 VVLDADHFGL
+582 VVLDADRFGL

-610 CLLVSGAQP
+610 CLLVSGVQP
-619 ESLASQRLD
+619 ETLAAQRLD

-641 IDLDLRGEGDVLGDS
+641 IDLDLRGEGDVLGNS
-656 QSGPRSSLQLL
+656 QSGGRSSLQLL
-667 RVIRDAKLIQEVR
+667 RVVRDAKLIQEVR
-680 PLAIELETAGGPEEL
+680 PLAIELEKLGGSEEL
-695 ARVLQ
+695 TRFLE

>member
-1 MLTDLTPLTGALGDK
+1 VITDLTPLTGALGDK
-16 TAKALGK
+16 TAKALDK

-29 VTDLLLHFPRRYSK
+29 VADLLLHFPRRYSK

-55 GEVVTVVGEVQSTNQ
+55 GEVVTVVGQVQSTNQ

-82 VVLGDGNKQLTLAFF
+82 VVLGDGNGQLTLAFF
-97 NQTWRQAELHTGVQG
+97 NQTWRQAELHAGVQG

-155 PATGNLSS
+155 RATGTLSS

-175 AGHKAQEILPI
+175 AGNSVKELMPL
-186 ELLENQKLLTLQAA
+186 ELLEKQKLVTLKAA

-217 ESLKFHEAMLLQLGL
+217 KSLKFHEAMLLQLGL
-232 LERRKKAQ
+232 LERRKKAEK
-240 QEQAAVYKA
+240 EQASVYESGA
-249 GLLLEKFDASL
+249 LLSKFDASL
-260 PFTLTPGQLAAGD
+260 PFALTQGQLAAGV

-285 NRMLQGEVGSGK
+285 NRLLQGEVGSGK

-304 VLAVAES
+304 ILAVAES
-311 GGQSALL
+311 GGQNALL

-330 SIIQALGPEVAKE
+330 SIVQALGPAVAKE
-343 LGVRLLTGQQPVAM
+343 LGVRLLTGQLPLAA

-380 SENVSFFDLGLVV
+380 SDNVSFFDLGLVI

-449 RQPITT
+449 RQPIAT
-455 HVVDIS
+455 HVVEIT
-461 RKDLVARTWERV
+461 RKDLVARVWERV
-473 SEEVSAGRQ
+473 SEEVSSGRQ
-482 AFVVCPKIDFQQS
+482 AFVVCPKIDSQQV
-495 EESGAM
+495 EESGTGPEM
-501 SSDIESL
+501 ELL
-508 ESEVG
+508 ESEAG

-553 DQFESGW
+553 DQFESGE

-568 VIEVGVNIPNASTM
+568 VIEVGVNVPNASTM
-582 VVLDADHFGL
+582 VVLDADRFGL

-610 CLLVSGAQP
+610 CLLVSGVQP
-619 ESLASQRLD
+619 ETLAAQRLD

-641 IDLDLRGEGDVLGDS
+641 IDLDLRGEGDVLGNS
-656 QSGPRSSLQLL
+656 QSGGRSSLQLL
-667 RVIRDAKLIQEVR
+667 RVVRDAKLIQEVR
-680 PLAIELETAGGPEEL
+680 PLAMELEKLGGSEEL
-695 ARVLQ
+695 TRFLE

>member
-1 MLTDLTPLTGALGDK
+1 
-16 TAKALGK
+16 
-23 QFGIKT
+23 
-29 VTDLLLHFPRRYSK
+29 
-43 RGELTDFSLLPI
+43 
-55 GEVVTVVGEVQSTNQ
+55 
-70 RSMKGRKGSIFE
+70 MKGRKGSIFE
-82 VVLGDGNKQLTLAFF
+82 VVLGDGNGQLTLAFF
-97 NQTWRQAELHTGVQG
+97 NQTWRQAELHAGVQG

-155 PATGNLSS
+155 RATGTLSS

-175 AGHKAQEILPI
+175 AGNSVKELMPL
-186 ELLENQKLLTLQAA
+186 ELLEKQKLVTLKAA
-200 IEMIH
+200 IELIH

-217 ESLKFHEAMLLQLGL
+217 KSLKFHEAMLLQLGL
-232 LERRKKAQ
+232 LERRKKAEK
-240 QEQAAVYKA
+240 EQASVYESGA
-249 GLLLEKFDASL
+249 LLSKFDASL
-260 PFTLTPGQLAAGD
+260 PFALTQGQLAAGS

-304 VLAVAES
+304 ILAVAES

-330 SIIQALGPEVAKE
+330 SIVQALGPAVAKE
-343 LGVRLLTGQQPVAM
+343 LGVRLLTGQLPMAA

-380 SENVSFFDLGLVV
+380 SDNVSFFDLGLVI

-449 RQPITT
+449 RQPIAT
-455 HVVDIS
+455 HVVEIT
-461 RKDLVARTWERV
+461 RKDLVARVWERV
-473 SEEVSAGRQ
+473 SEEVSSGRQ
-482 AFVVCPKIDFQQS
+482 AFVVCPKIDSQQV
-495 EESGAM
+495 EESGTGPEM
-501 SSDIESL
+501 ELL
-508 ESEVG
+508 ESEAG

-553 DQFESGW
+553 DQFESGE

-568 VIEVGVNIPNASTM
+568 VIEVGVNVPNASTM
-582 VVLDADHFGL
+582 VVLDADRFGL

-610 CLLVSGAQP
+610 CLLVSGVQP
-619 ESLASQRLD
+619 ETLAAQRLD

-641 IDLDLRGEGDVLGDS
+641 IDLDLRGEGDVLGNS
-656 QSGPRSSLQLL
+656 QSGGRSSLQLL
-667 RVIRDAKLIQEVR
+667 RVVRDAKLIQEVR
-680 PLAIELETAGGPEEL
+680 PLAMELEKLGGSEEL
-695 ARVLQ
+695 TRFLE

>member
-16 TAKALGK
+16 TAKALDK

-29 VTDLLLHFPRRYSK
+29 VADLLLHFPRRYSK

-55 GEVVTVVGEVQSTNQ
+55 GEVVTVVGQVQSTNQ

-82 VVLGDGNKQLTLAFF
+82 VVLGDGNGQLTLAFF
-97 NQTWRQAELHTGVQG
+97 NQTWRQAELHAGVQG

-155 PATGNLSS
+155 RATGTLSS

-175 AGHKAQEILPI
+175 AGNSVKELMPL
-186 ELLENQKLLTLQAA
+186 ELLEKQKLVTLKAA

-217 ESLKFHEAMLLQLGL
+217 KSLKFHEAMLLQLGL
-232 LERRKKAQ
+232 LERRKKAEK
-240 QEQAAVYKA
+240 EQASVYESGA
-249 GLLLEKFDASL
+249 LLSKFDASL
-260 PFTLTPGQLAAGD
+260 PFALTQGQLAAGV

-285 NRMLQGEVGSGK
+285 NRLLQGEVGSGK

-304 VLAVAES
+304 ILAVAES
-311 GGQSALL
+311 GGQNALL

-330 SIIQALGPEVAKE
+330 SIVQALGPAVAKE
-343 LGVRLLTGQQPVAM
+343 LGVRLLTGQLPLAA

-380 SENVSFFDLGLVV
+380 SDNVSFFDLGLVI

-449 RQPITT
+449 RQPIAT
-455 HVVDIS
+455 HVVEIT
-461 RKDLVARTWERV
+461 RKDLVARVWERV
-473 SEEVSAGRQ
+473 SEEVSSGRQ
-482 AFVVCPKIDFQQS
+482 AFVVCPKIDSQQV
-495 EESGAM
+495 EESGTGPEM
-501 SSDIESL
+501 ELL
-508 ESEVG
+508 ESEAG

-553 DQFESGW
+553 DQFESGE

-568 VIEVGVNIPNASTM
+568 VIEVGVNVPNASTM
-582 VVLDADHFGL
+582 VVLDADRFGL

-610 CLLVSGAQP
+610 CLLVSGVQP
-619 ESLASQRLD
+619 ETLAAQRLD

-641 IDLDLRGEGDVLGDS
+641 IDLDLRGEGDVLGNS
-656 QSGPRSSLQLL
+656 QSGGRSSLQLL
-667 RVIRDAKLIQEVR
+667 RVVRDAKLIQEVR
-680 PLAIELETAGGPEEL
+680 PLAMELEKLGGSEEL
-695 ARVLQ
+695 ARFLE

>member
-16 TAKALGK
+16 TAKALDK

-29 VTDLLLHFPRRYSK
+29 VADLLLHFPRRYSK

-55 GEVVTVVGEVQSTNQ
+55 GEVVTVVGQVQSTNQ

-82 VVLGDGNKQLTLAFF
+82 VVLGDGNGQLTLAFF
-97 NQTWRQAELHTGVQG
+97 NQTWRQAELHAGVQG

-155 PATGNLSS
+155 RATGTLSS

-175 AGHKAQEILPI
+175 AGNLVKELMPL
-186 ELLENQKLLTLQAA
+186 ELLEKQKLVTLKAA
-200 IEMIH
+200 IELIH

-217 ESLKFHEAMLLQLGL
+217 KSLKFHEAMLLQLGL
-232 LERRKKAQ
+232 LERRKKAEK
-240 QEQAAVYKA
+240 EQASVYESGA
-249 GLLLEKFDASL
+249 LLSKFDASL
-260 PFTLTPGQLAAGD
+260 PFALTQGQLAAGS

-304 VLAVAES
+304 ILAVAES

-330 SIIQALGPEVAKE
+330 SIVQALGPAVAKE
-343 LGVRLLTGQQPVAM
+343 LGVRLLTGQLPMAA

-380 SENVSFFDLGLVV
+380 SDNVSFFDLGLVI

-449 RQPITT
+449 RQPIAT
-455 HVVDIS
+455 HVVEIT
-461 RKDLVARTWERV
+461 RKDLVARVWERV
-473 SEEVSAGRQ
+473 SEEVSSGRQ
-482 AFVVCPKIDFQQS
+482 AFVVCPKIDSQQV
-495 EESGAM
+495 EESGTGPEM
-501 SSDIESL
+501 ELL
-508 ESEVG
+508 ESEAG

-553 DQFESGW
+553 DQFESGE

-568 VIEVGVNIPNASTM
+568 VIEVGVNVPNASTM
-582 VVLDADHFGL
+582 VVLDADRFGL

-610 CLLVSGAQP
+610 CLLVSGVQP
-619 ESLASQRLD
+619 ETLAAQRLD

-641 IDLDLRGEGDVLGDS
+641 IDLDLRGEGDVLGNS
-656 QSGPRSSLQLL
+656 QSGGRSSLQLL
-667 RVIRDAKLIQEVR
+667 RVVRDAKLIQEVR
-680 PLAIELETAGGPEEL
+680 PLAIELEKLGGSEEL
-695 ARVLQ
+695 TRFLE

>member
-1 MLTDLTPLTGALGDK
+1 MITDLTPLTGALGDK
-16 TAKALGK
+16 TAKALDK

-29 VTDLLLHFPRRYSK
+29 VADLLLHFPRRYSK

-55 GEVVTVVGEVQSTNQ
+55 GEVVTVVGQVQSTNQ

-82 VVLGDGNKQLTLAFF
+82 VVLGDGNGQLTLAFF
-97 NQTWRQAELHTGVQG
+97 NQTWRQAELHAGVQG

-155 PATGNLSS
+155 RATGTLSS

-175 AGHKAQEILPI
+175 AGNSVKELMPL
-186 ELLENQKLLTLQAA
+186 ELLEKQKLVTLKAA

-217 ESLKFHEAMLLQLGL
+217 KSLKFHEAMLLQLGL
-232 LERRKKAQ
+232 LERRKKAEK
-240 QEQAAVYKA
+240 EQASVYESGA
-249 GLLLEKFDASL
+249 LLSKFDASL
-260 PFTLTPGQLAAGD
+260 PFALTQGQLAAGV

-285 NRMLQGEVGSGK
+285 NRLLQGEVGSGK

-304 VLAVAES
+304 ILAVAES
-311 GGQSALL
+311 GGQNALL

-330 SIIQALGPEVAKE
+330 SIVQALGPAVAKE
-343 LGVRLLTGQQPVAM
+343 LGVRLLTGQLPLAA

-380 SENVSFFDLGLVV
+380 SDNVSFFDLGLVI

-449 RQPITT
+449 RQPIAT
-455 HVVDIS
+455 HVVEIT
-461 RKDLVARTWERV
+461 RKDLVARVWERV
-473 SEEVSAGRQ
+473 SEEVSSGRQ
-482 AFVVCPKIDFQQS
+482 AFVVCPKIDSQQV
-495 EESGAM
+495 EESGTGPEM
-501 SSDIESL
+501 ELL
-508 ESEVG
+508 ESEAG

-553 DQFESGW
+553 DQFESGE

-568 VIEVGVNIPNASTM
+568 VIEVGVNVPNASTM
-582 VVLDADHFGL
+582 VVLDADRFGL

-610 CLLVSGAQP
+610 CLLVSGVQP
-619 ESLASQRLD
+619 ETLAAQRLD

-641 IDLDLRGEGDVLGDS
+641 IDLDLRGEGDVLGNS
-656 QSGPRSSLQLL
+656 QSGGRSSLQLL
-667 RVIRDAKLIQEVR
+667 RVVRDAKLIQEVR
-680 PLAIELETAGGPEEL
+680 PLAMELEKLGGSEEL
-695 ARVLQ
+695 TRFLE

>member
-1 MLTDLTPLTGALGDK
+1 
-16 TAKALGK
+16 
-23 QFGIKT
+23 
-29 VTDLLLHFPRRYSK
+29 
-43 RGELTDFSLLPI
+43 
-55 GEVVTVVGEVQSTNQ
+55 
-70 RSMKGRKGSIFE
+70 
-82 VVLGDGNKQLTLAFF
+82 VLGDGNGQLTLAFF
-97 NQTWRQAELHTGVQG
+97 NQTWRQAELHAGVQG

-155 PATGNLSS
+155 RATGTLSS

-175 AGHKAQEILPI
+175 AGNSVKELMPL
-186 ELLENQKLLTLQAA
+186 ELLEKQKLVTLKAA

-217 ESLKFHEAMLLQLGL
+217 KSLKFHEAMLLQLGL
-232 LERRKKAQ
+232 LERRKKAEK
-240 QEQAAVYKA
+240 EQASAYESGA
-249 GLLLEKFDASL
+249 LLSKFDASL
-260 PFTLTPGQLAAGD
+260 PFALTQGQLAAGS

-304 VLAVAES
+304 ILAVAES

-330 SIIQALGPEVAKE
+330 SIVQALGPAVAKE
-343 LGVRLLTGQQPVAM
+343 LGVRLLTGQLPMAA

-380 SENVSFFDLGLVV
+380 SDNVSFFDLGLVI

-449 RQPITT
+449 RQPIAT
-455 HVVDIS
+455 HVVEIT
-461 RKDLVARTWERV
+461 RKDLVARVWERV
-473 SEEVSAGRQ
+473 SEEVSSGRQ
-482 AFVVCPKIDFQQS
+482 AFVVCPKIDSQQV
-495 EESGAM
+495 EESGTGPEM
-501 SSDIESL
+501 ELL
-508 ESEVG
+508 ESEAG

-553 DQFESGW
+553 DQFESGE

-568 VIEVGVNIPNASTM
+568 VIEVGVNVPNASTM
-582 VVLDADHFGL
+582 VVLDADRFGL

-610 CLLVSGAQP
+610 CLLVSGVQP
-619 ESLASQRLD
+619 ETLAAQRLD

-641 IDLDLRGEGDVLGDS
+641 IDLDLRGEGDVLGNS
-656 QSGPRSSLQLL
+656 QSGGRSSLQLL
-667 RVIRDAKLIQEVR
+667 RVVRDAKLIQEVR
-680 PLAIELETAGGPEEL
+680 PLAIELEKLGGSEEL
-695 ARVLQ
+695 TRFLE

>member
-1 MLTDLTPLTGALGDK
+1 VITDLTPLTGALGDK
-16 TAKALGK
+16 TAKALDK

-29 VTDLLLHFPRRYSK
+29 VADLLLHFPRRYSK

-55 GEVVTVVGEVQSTNQ
+55 GEVVTVVGQVQSTNQ

-82 VVLGDGNKQLTLAFF
+82 VVLGDGNGQLTLAFF
-97 NQTWRQAELHTGVQG
+97 NQTWRQAELHAGVQG

-155 PATGNLSS
+155 RATGTLSS

-175 AGHKAQEILPI
+175 AGNLVKELMPL
-186 ELLENQKLLTLQAA
+186 ELLEKQKLVTLKAA
-200 IEMIH
+200 IELIH

-217 ESLKFHEAMLLQLGL
+217 KSLKFHEAMLLQLGL
-232 LERRKKAQ
+232 LERRKKAEK
-240 QEQAAVYKA
+240 EQASVYESGA
-249 GLLLEKFDASL
+249 LLSKFDASL
-260 PFTLTPGQLAAGD
+260 PFALTQGQLAAGS

-304 VLAVAES
+304 ILAVAES

-330 SIIQALGPEVAKE
+330 SIVQALGPAVAKE
-343 LGVRLLTGQQPVAM
+343 LGVRLLTGQLPMAA

-380 SENVSFFDLGLVV
+380 SDNVSFFDLGLVI

-449 RQPITT
+449 RQPIAT
-455 HVVDIS
+455 HVVEIT
-461 RKDLVARTWERV
+461 RKDLVARVWERV
-473 SEEVSAGRQ
+473 SEEVSSGRQ
-482 AFVVCPKIDFQQS
+482 AFVVCPKIDSQQV
-495 EESGAM
+495 EESGTGPEM
-501 SSDIESL
+501 ELL
-508 ESEVG
+508 ESEAG

-553 DQFESGW
+553 DQFESGE

-568 VIEVGVNIPNASTM
+568 VIEVGVNVPNASTM
-582 VVLDADHFGL
+582 VVLDADRFGL

-610 CLLVSGAQP
+610 CLLVSGVQP
-619 ESLASQRLD
+619 ETLAAQRLD

-641 IDLDLRGEGDVLGDS
+641 IDLDLRGEGDVLGNS
-656 QSGPRSSLQLL
+656 QSGGRSSLQLL
-667 RVIRDAKLIQEVR
+667 RVVRDAKLIQEVR
-680 PLAIELETAGGPEEL
+680 PLAIELEKLGGSEEL
-695 ARVLQ
+695 TRFLE

>member
-16 TAKALGK
+16 TAKALDK

-29 VTDLLLHFPRRYSK
+29 VADLLLHFPRRYSK

-55 GEVVTVVGEVQSTNQ
+55 GEVVTVVGQVQSTNQ

-82 VVLGDGNKQLTLAFF
+82 VVLGDGNGQLTLAFF
-97 NQTWRQAELHTGVQG
+97 NQTWRQAELHAGVQG

-155 PATGNLSS
+155 RATGTLSS

-175 AGHKAQEILPI
+175 AGNSVKELMPL
-186 ELLENQKLLTLQAA
+186 ELLEKQKLVTLKAA

-217 ESLKFHEAMLLQLGL
+217 KSLKFHEAMLLQLGL
-232 LERRKKAQ
+232 LERRKKAEK
-240 QEQAAVYKA
+240 EQASVYESGA
-249 GLLLEKFDASL
+249 LLFKFDASL
-260 PFTLTPGQLAAGD
+260 PFALTQGQLAAGG

-304 VLAVAES
+304 ILAVAES

-330 SIIQALGPEVAKE
+330 SIVQALGPAVAKE
-343 LGVRLLTGQQPVAM
+343 LGVRLLTGQLPLAA

-380 SENVSFFDLGLVV
+380 SDNVSFFDLGLVI

-449 RQPITT
+449 RQPIAT
-455 HVVDIS
+455 HVVEIT
-461 RKDLVARTWERV
+461 RKDLVARVWERV
-473 SEEVSAGRQ
+473 SEEVSSGRQ
-482 AFVVCPKIDFQQS
+482 AFVVCPKIDSQQV
-495 EESGAM
+495 EESGTGPEM
-501 SSDIESL
+501 ELL

-553 DQFESGW
+553 DQFESGE

-568 VIEVGVNIPNASTM
+568 VIEVGVNVPNASTM
-582 VVLDADHFGL
+582 VVLDADRFGL

-610 CLLVSGAQP
+610 CLLVSGVQP
-619 ESLASQRLD
+619 ETLAAQRLD

-641 IDLDLRGEGDVLGDS
+641 IDLDLRGEGDVLGNS
-656 QSGPRSSLQLL
+656 QSGGRSSLQLL
-667 RVIRDAKLIQEVR
+667 RVVRDAKLIQEVR
-680 PLAIELETAGGPEEL
+680 PLAMELEKLGGSEEL
-695 ARVLQ
+695 TRFLE

>member
-1 MLTDLTPLTGALGDK
+1 VLTDLTPLTGALGDK
-16 TAKALGK
+16 TAKALDK

-29 VTDLLLHFPRRYSK
+29 VADLLLHFPRRYSK

-55 GEVVTVVGEVQSTNQ
+55 GEVVTVVGQVQSTNQ

-82 VVLGDGNKQLTLAFF
+82 VVLGDGNGQLTLAFF
-97 NQTWRQAELHTGVQG
+97 NQTWRQAELHAGVQG

-155 PATGNLSS
+155 RATGTLSS

-175 AGHKAQEILPI
+175 AGNSAKELMPL
-186 ELLENQKLLTLQAA
+186 ELLEKQKLVTLKAA

-217 ESLKFHEAMLLQLGL
+217 KSLKFHEAMLLQLGL
-232 LERRKKAQ
+232 LERRKKA
-240 QEQAAVYKA
+240 EKKQASVYESGA
-249 GLLLEKFDASL
+249 LLSKFDASL
-260 PFTLTPGQLAAGD
+260 PFALTQGQLAAGG

-304 VLAVAES
+304 ILAVAES

-330 SIIQALGPEVAKE
+330 SIVQALGPAVAKE
-343 LGVRLLTGQQPVAM
+343 LGVRLLTGQLPLAA

-380 SENVSFFDLGLVV
+380 SDNVSFFDLGLVI

-449 RQPITT
+449 RQPIAT
-455 HVVDIS
+455 HVVEIT
-461 RKDLVARTWERV
+461 RKDLVARVWERV
-473 SEEVSAGRQ
+473 SEEVSSGRQ
-482 AFVVCPKIDFQQS
+482 AFVVCPKIDSQQV
-495 EESGAM
+495 EDSGTGPEM
-501 SSDIESL
+501 ELL
-508 ESEVG
+508 ESEAG

-553 DQFESGW
+553 DQFESGE

-568 VIEVGVNIPNASTM
+568 VIEVGVNVPNASTM
-582 VVLDADHFGL
+582 VVLDADRFGL

-610 CLLVSGAQP
+610 CLLVSGVQP
-619 ESLASQRLD
+619 ETLAAQRLE

-641 IDLDLRGEGDVLGDS
+641 IDLDLRGEGDVLGNS
-656 QSGPRSSLQLL
+656 QSGGRSSLQLL
-667 RVIRDAKLIQEVR
+667 RVVRDAKLIQEVR
-680 PLAIELETAGGPEEL
+680 PLAIELEKLGGSEEL
-695 ARVLQ
+695 TRFLE